1 MIINNF
7 KALNC
12 VMSRFSTKETNYM
25 GFEIVSRLRLL
36 LIFLAM
42 MTGDDEQRGSR
53 SDGTE
58 FTRRDHS

>member
-12 VMSRFSTKETNYM
+12 VMSRFSTEETNYM

-36 LIFLAM
+36 IIISR
-42 MTGDDEQRGSR
+42 DDDR
-53 SDGTE
+53 
-58 FTRRDHS
+58 

>member
-25 GFEIVSRLRLL
+25 GFEIVSRFRLL
-36 LIFLAM
+36 III
-42 MTGDDEQRGSR
+42 SR
-53 SDGTE
+53 DND
-58 FTRRDHS
+58 R